1 MNYISSIQNPAPGKF
16 MVAKSPIE
24 DFNNGSIL
32 TVLPGEQAIFVNNG
46 MVAGIFLNGRY
57 ELTTQNYPFINA
69 FRRFLANGSLTYH
82 CSIFFISETQ
92 SAEVLWGFPL
102 QVRDPIQN
110 VFTKL
115 FVRGSYTLRV
125 KDGGK
130 LLLQLLGMNVNFMAA
145 QDCKVF
151 FGNRFQQQISNKLA
165 KFINESNKEILEL
178 CNDNFGVTEQIIP
191 LLGEIVDSSG
201 LELTNFSIGAIQV
214 DANDPN
220 RRLLEAA
227 YAKKREMEILGNEY
241 NKIKETDMR
250 MNSSSTPFAGYSNSP
265 VSAMLSGSNIPST
278 IPQVNPSFSTSK
290 ENSHQKN
297 TNNKFDIMEKLQ
309 QIGKMREA
317 GLLTDDEYNTLK
329 TKLLSQII

>member
-46 MVAGIFLNGRY
+46 VVAGIFLNGRY

-69 FRRFLANGSLTYH
+69 FRRFLANGQLTYH
-82 CSIFFISETQ
+82 CSIFFISETL

-110 VFTKL
+110 VYTKL
-115 FVRGSYTLRV
+115 FVRGSYNLRV

-145 QDCKVF
+145 ADCKVF
-151 FGNRFQQQISNKLA
+151 FGNKIQQQISNKIA
-165 KFINESNKEILEL
+165 KFISDSNREIIEL
-178 CNDNFGVTEQIIP
+178 CNDNMGVTE
-191 LLGEIVDSSG
+191 EISPRLADIVESSG
-201 LELTNFSIGAIQV
+201 LEIVNFSIGAMQI
-214 DANDPN
+214 DINDPN

-227 YAKKREMEILGNEY
+227 YAKKREMEIMGNQY
-241 NKIKETDMR
+241 STIKETEMR
-250 MNSSSTPFAGYSNSP
+250 MNSSSTPFAGYPNSP
-265 VSAMLSGSNIPST
+265 VSSVIPGINIQPTMASPNQTASSNQPIKQHE
-278 IPQVNPSFSTSK
+278 INGKMDV
-290 ENSHQKN
+290 
-297 TNNKFDIMEKLQ
+297 MEKLQ
-309 QIGKMREA
+309 QIAKMREA
-317 GLLTDDEYNTLK
+317 DLLTEEEYLTLK
-329 TKLLSQII
+329 TKLISQIV

>member
-1 MNYISSIQNPAPGKF
+1 MNYISSIQNPTPGKF

-46 MVAGIFLNGRY
+46 VVAGIFLNGRY

-69 FRRFLANGSLTYH
+69 FRRFLANGQLTYH
-82 CSIFFISETQ
+82 CTIFFISETQ

-130 LLLQLLGMNVNFMAA
+130 LLLQLLGMNVNFMSA
-145 QDCKVF
+145 QDCKLF
-151 FGNRFQQQISNKLA
+151 FGNRFQQQISNNLA
-165 KFINESNKEILEL
+165 KFINGSNREIIEL
-178 CNDNFGVTEQIIP
+178 CNDNFGITEQITP
-191 LLGEIVDSSG
+191 LLGEIVESSG
-201 LELTNFSIGAIQV
+201 LELINFSIGAMQI

-220 RRLLEAA
+220 RRLLETA
-227 YAKKREMEILGNEY
+227 YAKKREMEIMGNQY
-241 NKIKETDMR
+241 NRIKETDMR
-250 MNSSSTPFAGYSNSP
+250 MNSSSTPFAGYPNSP
-265 VSAMLSGSNIPST
+265 VSAILSGNNIPTST
-278 IPQVNPSFSTSK
+278 PQVNPSFSTSK
-290 ENSHQKN
+290 ENPHSDDL
-297 TNNKFDIMEKLQ
+297 NNKFEIMEKLQ

-317 GLLTDDEYNTLK
+317 DLLTEDEYNSLK

>member
-1 MNYISSIQNPAPGKF
+1 MNYISSIQNPAPGNF

-46 MVAGIFLNGRY
+46 VVAGIFLNGRY

-69 FRRFLANGSLTYH
+69 FRRFLANGQLTYH

-102 QVRDPIQN
+102 QVRYPIQN

-151 FGNRFQQQISNKLA
+151 FGNRFQQQISNKIA
-165 KFINESNKEILEL
+165 KFINESNREILEL
-178 CNDNFGVTEQIIP
+178 CNDNFGVTEQIAP
-191 LLGEIVDSSG
+191 LLGEIVESSG
-201 LELTNFSIGAIQV
+201 LELTNFSIGAMQI

-220 RRLLEAA
+220 RRLLEMA
-227 YAKKREMEILGNEY
+227 YAKKREMDIMGNQY
-241 NKIKETDMR
+241 NTIKETEMR
-250 MNSSSTPFAGYSNSP
+250 MNSSSTPFAGYPNSP
-265 VSAMLSGSNIPST
+265 ISPMVTGINIPQSLT
-278 IPQVNPSFSTSK
+278 TGGQNISTS
-290 ENSHQKN
+290 ETTSSPDRI
-297 TNNKFDIMEKLQ
+297 NNKIDIMDQLQ

-317 GLLTDDEYNTLK
+317 NLLTEEEYNALK